1 MNTKKMIPEKQ
12 ENWAFPRYNSMKRI
26 LLYLLA
32 IITTATAY
40 AADTTKVHLKGRVT
54 DENNT
59 PVSLCLIKV
68 EGQNAGTTADMDG
81 KYNLSFNSADSVVI
95 TYRMIGYRTRRKVL
109 QKPQG
114 SLTLNIIMYDSH
126 MSIGEVEIK
135 ELRRQMGQT
144 QELNTKEL
152 KRMPSTTGNA
162 VEDLVATQA
171 GVSQHNELSSQYNV
185 RGGSFD
191 ENCVYINGGE
201 VYRPLLIRSGEQ
213 EGLSVINP
221 YMVDKV
227 RFSTGGFDAK
237 YADKMSSVL
246 DIEYRKPA
254 KWEGDLSASLL
265 GASAYMGW
273 GNKKVSISHSLRYK
287 TNSYM
292 LGALETDAEY
302 SPNFIDYQ
310 AYISWTPAKDWTV
323 DVIGYISHNKYKF
336 TPKTRETSF
345 GTMENIH
352 NFKVYFDGWEED
364 LFQTFYGTARIKRKI
379 KDKHTITLN
388 YTTFST
394 RERETYDIQ
403 GQYWLSN
410 TSTATELAV
419 GTYMEH
425 ARNMLNSSQHSLK
438 LAYEYRNRK
447 HHIETGLGY
456 RHEKVDE
463 RSREW
468 EYRDSSGYSMPHN
481 PEALEVIYNLRS
493 KNKTSGNHLELYAQ
507 DTWRHE
513 TSKSIFSLN
522 YGLRMSYWSWNKEWL
537 FSPRASLTYVPKKHD
552 NMTFRLATGLYYQRP
567 FYKELRDTTNVGAT
581 TIVQLNKD
589 IQSQRSFQ
597 IIAGYEYRF
606 KLGKRPFLFSTELYY
621 KAQDRLNPYTVD
633 NTKIV
638 YYGRNCA
645 TGNVMGADF
654 KLYGE
659 FVPGTDSWITFSL
672 MRARMKLNG
681 KDIPQPTDQ
690 TWSLNMFFTDYF
702 PNTTRWKL
710 NLKACFAGGLPIG
723 APHTGLEEH
732 VYRSTAYKRVDVG
745 MNFRA
750 LNNEDRHL
758 RKNPIRNIWLGLD
771 CLNVFGFDNVSGYYW
786 VTDVKGD
793 QYAVPNYLTG
803 RMVNFRVN
811 VEF

>member
-1 MNTKKMIPEKQ
+1 
-12 ENWAFPRYNSMKRI
+12 MKRI
-26 LLYLLA
+26 LLHIFFL
-32 IITTATAY
+32 IIPVIAWAG
-40 AADTTKVHLKGRVT
+40 DSIRVSLKGRVI
-54 DENNT
+54 DDKNE
-59 PVSLCLIKV
+59 PVSLCLITV
-68 EGQNAGTTADMDG
+68 EGQAAGTTADLNG
-81 KYNLSFNSADSVVI
+81 KYSLSFNSADSVVI
-95 TYRMIGYRTRRKVL
+95 IYKMMGYRTRRRVL

-114 SLTLNIIMYDSH
+114 SLTLNIVMYDSSVD
-126 MSIGEVEIK
+126 MAELEIK

-144 QELNTKEL
+144 QELNTTEL
-152 KRMPSTTGNA
+152 KRMPSNTGNA

-221 YMVDKV
+221 FMVNSV
-227 RFSTGGFDAK
+227 RFSAGGFEAK

-246 DIEYRKPA
+246 DIEYRKPT
-254 KWEGDLSASLL
+254 KWEGDVSLSLL

-273 GNKKVSISHSLRYK
+273 GNSKLSVSHSLRYK
-287 TNSYM
+287 TNAYL
-292 LGALETDAEY
+292 LGALETEAEY
-302 SPNFIDYQ
+302 SPNFVDYQ
-310 AYISWTPAKDWTV
+310 AFVSWKPAKDWTV
-323 DVIGYISHNKYKF
+323 DVIGYVSHNSYKF
-336 TPKTRETSF
+336 TPATRETNF
-345 GTMENIH
+345 GTMHDIH
-352 NFKVYFDGWEED
+352 NFMVYFDGWEED
-364 LFQTFYGTARIKRKI
+364 LFQTFYGTARIKRI
-379 KDKHTITLN
+379 IRNKHSISLN
-388 YTTFST
+388 YTAFST

-410 TSTATELAV
+410 VSTATELAV

-425 ARNMLNSSQHSLK
+425 ARNMLNSTQHSVK
-438 LAYEYRNRK
+438 LVYDFRHKE
-447 HHIETGLGY
+447 HHIEAGVGY
-456 RHEKVDE
+456 RHETVSE
-463 RSREW
+463 RTREW
-468 EYRDSSGYSMPHN
+468 EFRDSSGYSMPHN
-481 PEALEVIYNLRS
+481 PERLDVIYNLRS
-493 KNKTSGNHLELYAQ
+493 TNSLSSNHLEMYAQ
-507 DTWRHE
+507 DTWRRE
-513 TSKSIFSLN
+513 TSKGIFSLN
-522 YGLRMSYWSWNKEWL
+522 YGVRLSYWSWNNEWL
-537 FSPRASLTYVPKKHD
+537 CSPRTSLTFVPKKHD

-567 FYKELRDTTNVGAT
+567 FYKELRDTVTQNAT
-581 TIVQLNKD
+581 TTINLNKE

-597 IIAGYEYRF
+597 VIAGYELRF
-606 KLGKRPFLFSTELYY
+606 KLGARPFLFSTELYY

-645 TGNVMGADF
+645 TGNVMGLDL

-659 FVPGTDSWITFSL
+659 FVPGTDSWLTFSL
-672 MRARMKLNG
+672 MRARMELNG
-681 KDIPQPTDQ
+681 KSIPQPTDQ
-690 TWSLNMFFTDYF
+690 TWSVNMFFSDYF
-702 PNTTRWKL
+702 PGTKRWKM
-710 NLKACFAGGLPIG
+710 NLKACFAGGLPFG

-732 VYRSTAYKRVDVG
+732 VFRSTTYKRVDVG

-750 LNNEDRHL
+750 LNNEDRRF

-803 RMVNFRVN
+803 RMINFRVN
-811 VEF
+811 VDF